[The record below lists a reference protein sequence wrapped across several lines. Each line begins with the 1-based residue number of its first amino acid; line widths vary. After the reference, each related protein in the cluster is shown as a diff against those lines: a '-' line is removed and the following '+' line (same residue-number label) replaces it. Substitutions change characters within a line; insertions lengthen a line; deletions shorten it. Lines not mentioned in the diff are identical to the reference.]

1 MIRLH
6 KIVDLYG
13 QYESSATIDDEA
25 VYSEDIHHLFAS
37 IVNKIKH
44 IFTNNYQLLIW
55 RFL

>member
-13 QYESSATIDDEA
+13 QNESSATIDDEA